1 MRRFVGRSQRARQ
14 KCAHGFTQSSW
25 SGRKRV
31 QSLMWSEST
40 GWKRSRKVERAP
52 WARLGAR
59 VAAKNRKKPQSQSI
73 PLSQKAPS
81 LEFGSFGHARENLI
95 SWGKR
100 YSQEKHKERLS
111 LGWRTPSAI
120 QKWEKTAWKTS
131 RNTWRGKRDEMAKI
145 YTNQKTQ
152 FENGETFRRLS
163 RDSEVNLLIE
173 TILFVEKCI
182 VLFVNFRLKIWYTR
196 FALELSRIEF

>member
-1 MRRFVGRSQRARQ
+1 MGRFVGQSQRARQ
-14 KCAHGFTQSSW
+14 KCAYGFTQSSW
-25 SGRKRV
+25 FGRKRV

-73 PLSQKAPS
+73 PLFQKAPS
-81 LEFGSFGHARENLI
+81 LEFGSFGHTRENLI

-100 YSQEKHKERLS
+100 CSQEKHKERLS

-131 RNTWRGKRDEMAKI
+131 RNTSSGKGDEMAKI

-163 RDSEVNLLIE
+163 RDSEVKLFIE
-173 TILFVEKCI
+173 TIFEEDKNCAIL
-182 VLFVNFRLKIWYTR
+182 R
-196 FALELSRIEF
+196 EFPP